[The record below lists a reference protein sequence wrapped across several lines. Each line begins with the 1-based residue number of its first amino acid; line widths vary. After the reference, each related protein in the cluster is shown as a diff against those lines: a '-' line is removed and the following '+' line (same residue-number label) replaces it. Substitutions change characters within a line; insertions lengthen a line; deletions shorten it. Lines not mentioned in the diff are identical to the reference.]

1 MKLRSGCGFATAV
14 STVTTSDEGKPF
26 NPLARAAPDTSLPLQ
41 DRKVGGIGIHLA
53 RSMTDD
59 IRYEHHTDQNTL
71 TLIIAVDV
79 PNERS

>member
-1 MKLRSGCGFATAV
+1 MVGAV
-14 STVTTSDEGKPF
+14 VVVGEFRGEKDAKDDGIPF
-26 NPLARAAPDTSLPLQ
+26 NSLLREPPDTSLAAK
-41 DRKVGGIGIHLA
+41 DRKIGGLGIHLV

-71 TLIIAVDV
+71 TLIIGVDV